1 MEKKGEKNILEEKE
15 EWIDNEIKRIIQE
28 KKKEMEK
35 SSTNED
41 KGEKLTEQQKMIL
54 KFIFLYIQENKIPP
68 SYNDLAEITN
78 MTRKAVYDHVE
89 RLCKKGYLKK
99 IPYIS
104 RGIQLNVNSLEEV
117 ERIETIK
124 SDRKVKNILN
134 VNFINK
140 AGK

>member
-1 MEKKGEKNILEEKE
+1 MGKKGEKNILEEKE

-28 KKKEMEK
+28 KKKEKEK
-35 SSTNED
+35 ISTNED
-41 KGEKLTEQQKMIL
+41 KKLTEQQKMIL

-140 AGK
+140 AEK

>member
-1 MEKKGEKNILEEKE
+1 MGKKGEKNILEEKE

-35 SSTNED
+35 ISTNED
-41 KGEKLTEQQKMIL
+41 KKLTEQQKMIL

-68 SYNDLAEITN
+68 SYNDLAEITH

>member
-1 MEKKGEKNILEEKE
+1 MGNEKNILEEKE

-35 SSTNED
+35 ISTNED
-41 KGEKLTEQQKMIL
+41 KKLTEQQKMIL

-134 VNFINK
+134 VHFINK